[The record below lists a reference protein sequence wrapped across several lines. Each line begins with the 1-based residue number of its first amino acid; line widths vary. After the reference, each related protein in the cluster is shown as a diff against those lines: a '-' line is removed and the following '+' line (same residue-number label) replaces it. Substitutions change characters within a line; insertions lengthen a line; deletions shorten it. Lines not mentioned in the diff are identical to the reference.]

1 MDNPITFTKI
11 EFTEYL
17 FTYKEL
23 SWALAHLP
31 LTKILKEESVNVI
44 HIWQLRHCNPG
55 SIENLLPTPSRGLA
69 VGLQREASLLNPKQ
83 DPFSYSMMASGYTV
97 NLY

>member
-11 EFTEYL
+11 AFTEYL

-44 HIWQLRHCNPG
+44 HI
-55 SIENLLPTPSRGLA
+55 
-69 VGLQREASLLNPKQ
+69 
-83 DPFSYSMMASGYTV
+83 
-97 NLY
+97 